1 VIKIAVIL
9 PTKDWD
15 YLANTVLD
23 GLFQMK
29 KEGKVEFFLSSD
41 SFARLPI
48 HDLILSQDDF
58 IRYGRDESDL
68 IFLAW
73 GKNKTDSELAEKI
86 DCWGKTVFID
96 GSEPGR
102 DGRYDFNIQRD
113 ILSGRHKGRGSVNF
127 DLLSRCPLYF
137 RREKPYLSGIIPLP
151 YGIESSYLKYLNS
164 SVKKDIDFACIFGQ
178 EEFPVLR
185 KHARELLEEYCRK
198 EGFIC
203 VTERTSSEDE
213 FYQILARSK
222 VGISIGGGGYDTA
235 RFWEILA
242 NNCFL
247 LTETIDIFNSDDRS
261 LNYERIYEFKNLHD
275 YWYQLEK
282 LGKFLR
288 TDYNQHNLEKEYGEI
303 ILKHSSKARAT
314 TILDAARGKSL
325 I

>member
-164 SVKKDIDFACIFGQ
+164 SVKKDIDFACIFG
-178 EEFPVLR
+178 
-185 KHARELLEEYCRK
+185 HA
-198 EGFIC
+198 FI
-203 VTERTSSEDE
+203 
-213 FYQILARSK
+213 RSFF
-222 VGISIGGGGYDTA
+222 
-235 RFWEILA
+235 R
-242 NNCFL
+242 
-247 LTETIDIFNSDDRS
+247 IDIQKDFHVIVIHNFFLKQFIRQEVKVF
-261 LNYERIYEFKNLHD
+261 LVLH
-275 YWYQLEK
+275 
-282 LGKFLR
+282 
-288 TDYNQHNLEKEYGEI
+288 QHLF
-303 ILKHSSKARAT
+303 
-314 TILDAARGKSL
+314 
-325 I
+325 